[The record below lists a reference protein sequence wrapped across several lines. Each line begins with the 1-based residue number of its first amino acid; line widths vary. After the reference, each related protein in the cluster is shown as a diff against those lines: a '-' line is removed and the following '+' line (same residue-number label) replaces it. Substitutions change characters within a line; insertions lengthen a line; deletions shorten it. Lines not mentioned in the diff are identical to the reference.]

1 MHLLFPLVLSALLF
15 AVGVYGLLARRNAVL
30 LLMSVE
36 LMLNAVNLDLVA
48 FDVWLRDALHNG
60 QTLTLFVITVAA
72 AEVGL
77 GLAIVLQV
85 FRQRGTVAIDELVEL
100 AEPDT
105 RPEPAGA
112 PVAALAAD
120 PNAADPKDLAA
131 VGADPADGAPT

>member
-1 MHLLFPLVLSALLF
+1 
-15 AVGVYGLLARRNAVL
+15 VYGLLARRNAVL

-105 RPEPAGA
+105 RPEPAA
-112 PVAALAAD
+112 EPETPLAAD
-120 PNAADPKDLAA
+120 PNVADPKDLAA

>member
-30 LLMSVE
+30 ILMSVE

-48 FDVWLRDALHNG
+48 FDAWLRDVLHNG
-60 QTLTLFVITVAA
+60 QTLALFVITVAA

-105 RPEPAGA
+105 RPEPLAAGA
-112 PVAALAAD
+112 PAPAPVADIDDRAE
-120 PNAADPKDLAA
+120 
-131 VGADPADGAPT
+131 APR